1 MYPVKWLLLQISR
14 RLQKHPRLLLKKLR
28 LLQHHLPLKRLLLP
42 LCKKKAWI

>member
-28 LLQHHLPLKRLLLP
+28 LRQHHLLLKRLLL
-42 LCKKKAWI
+42 LLWKKKAWT